1 MSSEPLVIASR
12 FCGPPGS
19 GNGGY
24 VCGRVAAHLPGVV
37 SVRLKSP
44 PPLET
49 ELQVEKSESAVQ
61 LLHGQKVIAEAKTV
75 DLDLAPPACP
85 SFAAAEAAAKF
96 YAGFTRH
103 PFPTC
108 FVCGTQRA
116 LGDGLRVFPGPLASQ
131 SMIAAPWTPDA
142 SLGHGDRSV
151 RIEYL
156 WAALDCPGAFAVMP
170 VAAGRALVLGELCV
184 RVDAS
189 VEVGEPCIVTAWPI
203 QTDGRKRIAGS
214 ALHSASGRVLA
225 VGRATWIE
233 VPVSAFGG
241 RDSGDADRSV
251 TR

>member
-1 MSSEPLVIASR
+1 MTSESLVIAGR

-24 VCGRVAAHLPGVV
+24 VCGRVAAYLPGAA
-37 SVRLKSP
+37 SVRLNAP

-49 ELQVEKSESAVQ
+49 ELQVVKADSGVQ
-61 LLHGQKVIAEAKTV
+61 LLHGLKVIAEAKTV
-75 DLDLAPPACP
+75 TLDLAPPACP
-85 SFAAAEAAAKF
+85 SFAAAEAAAKS
-96 YAGFTRH
+96 YPGFTRH

-116 LGDGLRVFPGPLASQ
+116 PGDGLRVFPGPLASQ

-142 SLGHGDRSV
+142 SLGHGDHSV
-151 RIEYL
+151 RVEYL

-189 VEVGEPCIVTAWPI
+189 VKAGEPCIITAWPI
-203 QTDGRKRIAGS
+203 QMDGRKRTAGS

-233 VPVSAFGG
+233 VPLSAFGG
-241 RDSGDADRSV
+241 RDSGDTDSSV
-251 TR
+251 IR